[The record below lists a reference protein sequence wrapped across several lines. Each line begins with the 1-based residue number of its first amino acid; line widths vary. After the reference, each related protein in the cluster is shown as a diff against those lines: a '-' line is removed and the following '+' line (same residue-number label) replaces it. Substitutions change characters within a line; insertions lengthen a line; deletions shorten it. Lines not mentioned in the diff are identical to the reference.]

1 MGEGSAM
8 VMVRHGL
15 IILFLAIVGV
25 IGILRDRSDAQP
37 APASPA
43 ASVPSAQPGTTVNRA
58 GQSPTPGGSNV
69 PLEASAPTPQPSGG
83 GAVAEPVIPVGRAG
97 YVYLPEGRRDPFL
110 AILRETGS
118 EAAKKTDEVNLPP
131 LQRVTVAEL
140 TVIGIMWGGFGY
152 MAMVQAPDGRG
163 YAVQRGARIGNNNGI
178 VSAITE
184 KAIIVE
190 ERFTDIYGKKQV
202 REYAKPLHVK
212 EGLP

>member
-1 MGEGSAM
+1 M

-15 IILFLAIVGV
+15 LIICLAIVGV
-25 IGILRDRSDAQP
+25 IGFLRDRSDAQP
-37 APASPA
+37 APTSPA
-43 ASVPSAQPGTTVNRA
+43 ASVPSAQPGTAVNRA
-58 GQSPTPGGSNV
+58 GQPPAPGGSNLPPV
-69 PLEASAPTPQPSGG
+69 ASTPAPQSSGG

-110 AILRETGS
+110 AILREAGA

-140 TVIGIMWGGFGY
+140 SVIGIVWGGFGY

-184 KAIIVE
+184 KAVIVE

-212 EGLP
+212 ESLP

>member
-1 MGEGSAM
+1 M

-15 IILFLAIVGV
+15 LIICLAIVGV

-37 APASPA
+37 APTSPA
-43 ASVPSAQPGTTVNRA
+43 ASVPSAQPPAT
-58 GQSPTPGGSNV
+58 STP
-69 PLEASAPTPQPSGG
+69 APQPSG

-110 AILRETGS
+110 AILRESGS
-118 EAAKKTDEVNLPP
+118 DAAKKSDEVNLPP

-140 TVIGIMWGGFGY
+140 TVIGIVWGGFGY
-152 MAMVQAPDGRG
+152 TAMVQAPDGRG

-184 KAIIVE
+184 KAVIVE

-202 REYAKPLHVK
+202 REYAKPLHAK
-212 EGLP
+212 ESLP

>member
-1 MGEGSAM
+1 MGEGHAM
-8 VMVRHGL
+8 VVVRHGL
-15 IILFLAIVGV
+15 LLICLAIIGV
-25 IGILRDRSDAQP
+25 IGIPRDRSDAQP
-37 APASPA
+37 APTAPA
-43 ASVPSAQPGTTVNRA
+43 ASVPSAQPPA
-58 GQSPTPGGSNV
+58 ASTP
-69 PLEASAPTPQPSGG
+69 APPSSG
-83 GAVAEPVIPVGRAG
+83 GAVAEPVIPVGRSG

-110 AILRETGS
+110 AILREAGS
-118 EAAKKTDEVNLPP
+118 EAGKKTDEVNLPP

-140 TVIGIMWGGFGY
+140 TVIGIVWGGFGY

-184 KAIIVE
+184 KAVIVE

-212 EGLP
+212 ESQP

>member
-1 MGEGSAM
+1 MGEGNAM
-8 VMVRHGL
+8 VIVRHGPF
-15 IILFLAIVGV
+15 IICLAIVGV

-37 APASPA
+37 APTSPA
-43 ASVPSAQPGTTVNRA
+43 ASVPSAQPPATSTPA
-58 GQSPTPGGSNV
+58 PQSS
-69 PLEASAPTPQPSGG
+69 G
-83 GAVAEPVIPVGRAG
+83 GAVAEAVIPVGRAG

-110 AILRETGS
+110 AILREAGS

-140 TVIGIMWGGFGY
+140 TVIGIVWGGFGY
-152 MAMVQAPDGRG
+152 TAMVQAPDGKG

-184 KAIIVE
+184 KAVIVE

-202 REYAKPLHVK
+202 REYAKPLHAK
-212 EGLP
+212 ESLP

>member
-1 MGEGSAM
+1 
-8 VMVRHGL
+8 MVRHGL
-15 IILFLAIVGV
+15 LIFCLAIVGV
-25 IGILRDRSDAQP
+25 IGILGDRSDAHP

-43 ASVPSAQPGTTVNRA
+43 ASVPSAQPGTAANRA
-58 GQSPTPGGSNV
+58 GQPPAPGGSNV
-69 PLEASAPTPQPSGG
+69 PPAAPTPAPQSSGEAG
-83 GAVAEPVIPVGRAG
+83 VAEPVVPTGRSG

-110 AILRETGS
+110 SVLREAGS
-118 EAAKKTDEVNLPP
+118 EGVKRTDEANLPP

-140 TVIGIMWGGFGY
+140 SVIGIVWGGFGY

-184 KAIIVE
+184 KAVIVE

-202 REYAKPLHVK
+202 REYAKPLHAK
-212 EGLP
+212 EGLQ